1 MIRNVIMA
9 LLLVMGLVS
18 TAHAG
23 LVANWPAAGA
33 TNLKNVIEVGRDDL
47 TTNLRSASDTL
58 SVAFC
63 PLTQAAATDCTRPI
77 SYALC
82 TRNDCGLPS
91 GDRLTLI
98 LATDDRLLL
107 QAPGGLP
114 GGDYRVKVTLG
125 SLSAEIAKMTV
136 DRASAGLRAVPYV
149 AAILVI
155 LLMLWGAYA
164 IVSTVPTE
172 ASLGTLS
179 FAGRLLLDRSNMTF
193 SLSKFQFYGW
203 TVVSVAAYVFYAT
216 ARVLVQGQWDWA
228 ASDIGTGLPL
238 VFLTAAGTSVI
249 TAGVNSATGG
259 KGSGE
264 FHPDLAD
271 LITSGGVVAPE
282 RVQFLAW
289 TIIGWL
295 SFLFFTFA
303 VGPDHLTKLPSV
315 PDGFVEIM
323 GASSLGYLG
332 GKLARGPGPQVR
344 GATVEPP
351 SGTKLDVVLTITGSN
366 LGTEGATYQLQAK
379 GRPALSFM
387 RDWLKA
393 EESEVGGNKRGT
405 RLVFHIP
412 ATEYAKSDPLPT
424 AADTAREFTITN
436 QDGEKSV
443 WQIQG

>member
-18 TAHAG
+18 TAHAN
-23 LVANWPAAGA
+23 LVASVPAASA

-63 PLTQAAATDCTRPI
+63 PLPQAAGTDCTRPI

-125 SLSAEIAKMTV
+125 SLTAEIPKMTV
-136 DRASAGLRAVPYV
+136 ERAPPLLRSVPYV
-149 AAILVI
+149 ASMLVI

-179 FAGRLLLDRSNMTF
+179 FAGRLLLDRGNMTF

-203 TVVSVAAYVFYAT
+203 TAVSVAAYVFYAT

-249 TAGVNSATGG
+249 TSGLNSATGG
-259 KGSGE
+259 KGGGE
-264 FHPDLAD
+264 FHPSLAD

-289 TIIGWL
+289 TVIGWL

-303 VGPDHLTKLPSV
+303 VGPDHLSKLPSV
-315 PDGFVEIM
+315 PDGFIELM

-344 GATVEPP
+344 G
-351 SGTKLDVVLTITGSN
+351 GTIEAPTPDNQVAVLTVTGLN
-366 LGTEGATYQLQAK
+366 LGTAGATYQLAGK
-379 GRPALSFM
+379 GKPAMPLRP
-387 RDWLKA
+387 DWLKLA
-393 EESEVGGNKRGT
+393 KSEVGANKMAT
-405 RLVFHIP
+405 RLVFEIP
-412 ATEYAKSDPLPT
+412 AADYKPADLSSDNTVEFVIVNPNAEKAVWPITLP
-424 AADTAREFTITN
+424 
-436 QDGEKSV
+436 
-443 WQIQG
+443 